1 MKTRDRENLKKIYK
15 IVDKKEGFVFDL
27 LFTEKTTENA
37 FRLFKKIKEQT
48 GGKKWADIVA
58 VLLMINLEHL

>member
-37 FRLFKKIKEQT
+37 FRLFKKIKN
-48 GGKKWADIVA
+48 GK
-58 VLLMINLEHL
+58 